1 VTTDANGNLASDGG
15 AVFDQLSSVNQ
26 ELATVD
32 RRLNRLDQRSDENQS
47 GVALAMAIQNPELT
61 GNQTFGM
68 ATNWGNFE
76 GANALGLSMIGVLAS
91 NVISQNDQ
99 VAISGGFGVGF
110 DYGQGDNVYGGRVG
124 LQWAR

>member
-1 VTTDANGNLASDGG
+1 
-15 AVFDQLSSVNQ
+15 
-26 ELATVD
+26 
-32 RRLNRLDQRSDENQS
+32 
-47 GVALAMAIQNPELT
+47 
-61 GNQTFGM
+61 M